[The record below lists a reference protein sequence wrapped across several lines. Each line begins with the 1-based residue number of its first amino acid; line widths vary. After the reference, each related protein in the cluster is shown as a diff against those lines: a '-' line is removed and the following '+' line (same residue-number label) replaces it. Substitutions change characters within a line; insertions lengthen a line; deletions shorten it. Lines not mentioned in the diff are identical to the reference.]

1 MKNLIEK
8 PTLAI
13 FANFFIDN
21 EERLQRMKDS
31 FNSFKDIKPKE
42 WVINIRGSL
51 KHKAGNFLKK
61 ELGEELNLF
70 YLQSKQGWMYD
81 SLIISKKINSDYVL
95 YWIEDHILIAYPKDL
110 ENCIIEMK
118 EYLVDQLWYSFF
130 LNNTKQRFDLI
141 ASQKFGKY
149 IKFIKLDSVNCLK
162 IRKSVGEFYT
172 VSGSSIMCNKF
183 FIKILSS
190 SKPYIKRCHRNLPF
204 DFEKTS
210 SDNFSSVIWT
220 ALPNRELFVP
230 IDDDHGEPGSSLIYR
245 GLYPSRICRED
256 LKNLEYGYFVKI
268 KKKII
273 KLIPINL
280 RKLVLF
286 PLRFLVKIF
295 YTLNF
300 LIHNR

>member
-13 FANFFIDN
+13 FTNFFIDN

-31 FNSFKDIKPKE
+31 FYSFKDIKPKE

-95 YWIEDHILIAYPKDL
+95 YWIEDHILIATPKDL
-110 ENCIIEMK
+110 ENCITEMK

-130 LNNTKQRFDLI
+130 LFKTKHRFDHVELY
-141 ASQKFGKY
+141 KFGKY
-149 IKFIKLDSVNCLK
+149 IKIAKLDSVNTSK
-162 IRKSVGEFYT
+162 IRKVEGEFYT
-172 VSGSSIMCNKF
+172 VSGSSIMYKKF

-190 SKPYIKRCHRNLPF
+190 PKPYIKRCHRNLPF
-204 DFEKTS
+204 DFEKS
-210 SDNFSSVIWT
+210 VNDKFSSVIWC
-220 ALPNRELFVP
+220 ALPNQELFVP
-230 IDDDHGEPGSSLIYR
+230 IDDDQGQSGSSLINR
-245 GLYPSRICRED
+245 GLYPNRISRED
-256 LKNLEYGYFVKI
+256 MKKLEYGYFVKM

-273 KLIPINL
+273 KLIPTNL
-280 RKLVLF
+280 KKFILL

-295 YTLNF
+295 YTLDF